1 MTPPIAAFNV
11 GARRFNRLDMT
22 DAALHDLTLR
32 LRSFAAERGWNA
44 IDTPRNL
51 AIAVLVEAA
60 ELQEHLQ
67 WLSEEESAHLPADKL
82 DSVSLE
88 MADVLIFLLRLADTL
103 GIDVAAA
110 AQRKMAINARKYPV
124 DKARGRATKYN
135 EL

>member
-1 MTPPIAAFNV
+1 
-11 GARRFNRLDMT
+11 MT

-51 AIAVLVEAA
+51 AVAVLVEAA

-82 DSVSLE
+82 GSVSLE